1 MSRLVRALVLLR
13 WYIKPNS
20 SRVVDRSGDLGDL
33 DNIAGGTCRSPTGHF
48 TDQTTDHTGFCLA
61 LRVTAS
67 MERPP
72 ETTSPSAGPWMAAA
86 VQGQDG
92 TAEGSAAE
100 GPQPGP
106 KHLTF
111 QGTGPVVK
119 RDKDMIEDARLERR
133 ETAESSLS
141 DFCPQRSNTGWSI
154 AGSTATDLTD
164 LNSPDVAF
172 ADEGS
177 NVEAEVYA
185 SSPRRSGLF
194 PRPISLQKRPPIRV
208 PTVSPEADKSRA
220 SPYSSPPDALTL
232 RHRRL
237 ERMASRK
244 SSLGRYTMPDASSNP
259 ASGAES
265 SLSSAREPWIIESW
279 VTAGDAVPEHA
290 DMHDAEDAGCGTVD
304 VTPSEEGAVRQDKTD
319 VDAEEDNASTPGGPT
334 PDESVPKA
342 AGASIDTVALGPH
355 EPPSSNHSEKS
366 DVSEDRSGLSTPR
379 PHDNI
384 IHEVCNLVLQQAF
397 GVQLDDV
404 ALAGAASSAYE
415 SVSYCLDEISHVI
428 LNSGLSNTGI
438 VIDESTWGRTR
449 ANVVPIWSAGGVAD
463 GIGSGGWGGGG
474 QGNGG
479 GGRKRSNAGYDHGG
493 GAGDGSPGGG
503 KRQKV
508 SQTQQQSSDMH
519 FSCPFRKRNPVRFNV
534 RDFQSCAVQSF
545 PDVPQLK

>member
-1 MSRLVRALVLLR
+1 
-13 WYIKPNS
+13 
-20 SRVVDRSGDLGDL
+20 
-33 DNIAGGTCRSPTGHF
+33 
-48 TDQTTDHTGFCLA
+48 
-61 LRVTAS
+61 
-67 MERPP
+67 
-72 ETTSPSAGPWMAAA
+72 MATA
-86 VQGQDG
+86 VQDQDG
-92 TAEGSAAE
+92 SAESSAAE

-106 KHLTF
+106 KHLAI

-133 ETAESSLS
+133 DTAESSLS

-177 NVEAEVYA
+177 NIEAEVYA

-194 PRPISLQKRPPIRV
+194 PRPIALQKRPPIRV
-208 PTVSPEADKSRA
+208 PTVASEADKSRA
-220 SPYSSPPDALTL
+220 SPYSSSPDALTL

-237 ERMASRK
+237 EQMASRK
-244 SSLGRYTMPDASSNP
+244 SSLSRYTVPDASPNP

-265 SLSSAREPWIIESW
+265 SLSGAREPWIIESW
-279 VTAGDAVPEHA
+279 VTADDAVPEHA
-290 DMHDAEDAGCGTVD
+290 DRHDAEDAGRGTVD
-304 VTPSEEGAVRQDKTD
+304 VIPGEESAVRQDKTD
-319 VDAEEDNASTPGGPT
+319 ADAEEDDASTPGGTT
-334 PDESVPKA
+334 PDESMPKA
-342 AGASIDTVALGPH
+342 AEASVDAVAPGPH
-355 EPPSSNHSEKS
+355 EPPSSNYSEES
-366 DVSEDRSGLSTPR
+366 DAFEDRSGRTTPR

-404 ALAGAASSAYE
+404 ALAGTASSVYE
-415 SVSYCLDEISHVI
+415 SVSYCLDEISHII
-428 LNSGLSNTGI
+428 LNSGFSNTGI
-438 VIDESTWGRTR
+438 VIDESTWGRTGTN
-449 ANVVPIWSAGGVAD
+449 AVPIWPAGGVAD
-463 GIGSGGWGGGG
+463 GIGSGGGGGGG

-479 GGRKRSNAGYDHGG
+479 GGRKRSNAGHDHGG
-493 GAGDGSPGGG
+493 GAGDGSPSGG
-503 KRQKV
+503 KRQRV